1 MPKLLIIEDELS
13 MAHMYRD
20 KFIGSGFDVSVISSS
35 EEALEKIKDERP
47 DLILLDMLL
56 PLGNGVYFLR
66 EMRKMAD
73 KKIAKTP
80 VIVLSNYDE
89 PDTRKE
95 ANDLGIKDYLL
106 KTDFTP
112 RQLVEEIK
120 RLYGE
125 R

>member
-1 MPKLLIIEDELS
+1 

>member
-1 MPKLLIIEDELS
+1 

-20 KFIGSGFDVSVISSS
+20 KFIGSGFDVSVISTS

-47 DLILLDMLL
+47 DLILLDILL
-56 PLGNGVYFLR
+56 PLENGIYFLK
-66 EMRKMAD
+66 EMRKMTD

-89 PDTRKE
+89 PDMRKE
-95 ANDLGIKDYLL
+95 ANNLGIKAYLL

-112 RQLVEEIK
+112 RQLVEEVKKIYEK
-120 RLYGE
+120 A
-125 R
+125 